1 MSNHRKPMIVI
12 LALLLVL
19 ALVACGQQQQEAA
32 GPKGESATSKEETAA
47 GGVGEVRGVTG
58 DTIRIGAI
66 LDFTGPYKSA
76 GVLMRSGIE
85 TYFKYV
91 NDHGGINGRKVVTF
105 FEDNQSN
112 PPTSLAAANKLIF
125 NDKVF
130 ALAGVHGSAAFAA
143 IYDLVEKEKVISF
156 SLGHATQD
164 FEPLKKMVFQV
175 PTPYY
180 HQAARIVDFF
190 IDDLGIKEPKIG
202 VIYQDD
208 AMGMDALKGV
218 EAEAKARDIEIVAK
232 EPYQRGA
239 TDLSTQVLNLKR
251 SGAEQVIVGGIFTQ
265 AGMFLKEAQKV
276 NYKPATAGISPTLNE
291 VVFDVAGEAADGF
304 YAANCFSMP
313 DDETYVQAEEIAKK
327 YNVEPNPHF
336 LYGFVNAAVLTEALE
351 AVGDEIT
358 PEKVAAAL
366 EKLNKVTVPGF
377 VPSIT
382 FGPDKHFATGASGLF
397 KLDYAQKKWVPA
409 APYKEP
415 VGLQKK

>member
-1 MSNHRKPMIVI
+1 MIHYRKTVIGI
-12 LALLLVL
+12 LALLMVLV
-19 ALVACGQQQQEAA
+19 LVACGGQQQEAA
-32 GPKGESATSKEETAA
+32 GPKGETAGPREEGTA
-47 GGVGEVRGVTG
+47 GGAGEVRGVTD
-58 DTIRIGAI
+58 DTIKIGAI

-91 NDHGGINGRKVVTF
+91 NDHGGINGRKVVLY

-125 NDKVF
+125 NDKVL
-130 ALAGVHGSAAFAA
+130 AIAGVHGSAAFAA
-143 IYDLVEKEKVISF
+143 IYDLIEKEKVISF

-180 HQAARIVDFF
+180 YQAARIVDFF
-190 IDDLGIKEPKIG
+190 IDDLGIKEPKIA

-218 EAEAKARDIEIVAK
+218 EDEAKARGIEIVAK

-239 TDLSTQVLNLKR
+239 TDLSTQALNLKR
-251 SGAEQVIVGGIFTQ
+251 SGAEQVIVGGIYTQ
-265 AGMFLKEAQKV
+265 AGMFLKEAQKI
-276 NYKPATAGISPTLNE
+276 NYKPVTAGISPTLNS

-304 YAANCFSMP
+304 YAANVFAMP
-313 DDETYVQAEEIAKK
+313 GDETYAQAEEIAKQ
-327 YNVEPNPHF
+327 YNVEPHPHF
-336 LYGFVNAAVLTEALE
+336 LYGFVNAAVLAEALK
-351 AVGDEIT
+351 AAGKDIT

-366 EKLNKVTVPGF
+366 EEMKEVKVPGF
-377 VPSIT
+377 VPPIT
-382 FGPDKHFATGASGLF
+382 FGPDKHYATGSSGMF
-397 KLDYAQKKWVPA
+397 KLDYAQKKWLPA